1 MSKAIFAQL
10 LIRHRRVPPFV
21 SVGGCVRQARFFDAD
36 AEEYP
41 RCAASPPTEAERRRN
56 RAAALRERRE
66 RFGRVQNRD
75 TLRDPPVCAARLL
88 GKRGVLA
95 VAGADLGAAAATV
108 FFTAVVNHALH
119 AERFDLLPWASLGLA
134 DNPLVYDRGR
144 HDGKQ
149 GLWATYFEPLE
160 STARRRGGPSPA
172 RRGDDAARARAA
184 RAGVALRRAF
194 DDGAIADPRDPE
206 RGDDVC
212 ATLRAPELC
221 AELDTC
227 PRVASS
233 VAQFFN
239 KTVNASQVPVFR
251 KSGQWRLWMHKK
263 APWNV
268 RAWYYGPKRTLPRN
282 LTTYNASWF
291 ASQRSRAHRALQ
303 KYVRFR
309 GDVVKRAAEVL
320 DALASSKETD
330 LLAVQAGASKCLVG
344 VHARGTDADGR
355 RSVQPVEA
363 YVAVLA
369 PVCSQLGSALAVYVA
384 TRAEIRRRGAFGR
397 RL

>member
-1 MSKAIFAQL
+1 M
-10 LIRHRRVPPFV
+10 
-21 SVGGCVRQARFFDAD
+21 
-36 AEEYP
+36 
-41 RCAASPPTEAERRRN
+41 
-56 RAAALRERRE
+56 
-66 RFGRVQNRD
+66 
-75 TLRDPPVCAARLL
+75 
-88 GKRGVLA
+88 
-95 VAGADLGAAAATV
+95 
-108 FFTAVVNHALH
+108 
-119 AERFDLLPWASLGLA
+119 
-134 DNPLVYDRGR
+134 
-144 HDGKQ
+144 
-149 GLWATYFEPLE
+149 
-160 STARRRGGPSPA
+160 
-172 RRGDDAARARAA
+172 
-184 RAGVALRRAF
+184 
-194 DDGAIADPRDPE
+194 
-206 RGDDVC
+206 
-212 ATLRAPELC
+212 
-221 AELDTC
+221 
-227 PRVASS
+227 
-233 VAQFFN
+233 
-239 KTVNASQVPVFR
+239 PVFR

-309 GDVVKRAAEVL
+309 GDVVKRATEVL

>member
-1 MSKAIFAQL
+1 MC
-10 LIRHRRVPPFV
+10 IRD
-21 SVGGCVRQARFFDAD
+21 S
-36 AEEYP
+36 
-41 RCAASPPTEAERRRN
+41 
-56 RAAALRERRE
+56 
-66 RFGRVQNRD
+66 
-75 TLRDPPVCAARLL
+75 
-88 GKRGVLA
+88 
-95 VAGADLGAAAATV
+95 
-108 FFTAVVNHALH
+108 
-119 AERFDLLPWASLGLA
+119 
-134 DNPLVYDRGR
+134 
-144 HDGKQ
+144 
-149 GLWATYFEPLE
+149 
-160 STARRRGGPSPA
+160 
-172 RRGDDAARARAA
+172 
-184 RAGVALRRAF
+184 
-194 DDGAIADPRDPE
+194 
-206 RGDDVC
+206 
-212 ATLRAPELC
+212 
-221 AELDTC
+221 
-227 PRVASS
+227 
-233 VAQFFN
+233 N

>member
-1 MSKAIFAQL
+1 MVEEGRRHHPPPIFFHSKASTVAGCERLSNLFGGAEFDYMRGCFPQQRVQQLFDELARCDKKTFVKWLVLLQPERKEWTKRQQTFWFEADGQPIRGILAQL
-10 LIRHRRVPPFV
+10 LGAMVRR
-21 SVGGCVRQARFFDAD
+21 AD
-36 AEEYP
+36 DG
-41 RCAASPPTEAERRRN
+41 RLTRTAA
-56 RAAALRERRE
+56 
-66 RFGRVQNRD
+66 
-75 TLRDPPVCAARLL
+75 
-88 GKRGVLA
+88 
-95 VAGADLGAAAATV
+95 
-108 FFTAVVNHALH
+108 
-119 AERFDLLPWASLGLA
+119 
-134 DNPLVYDRGR
+134 
-144 HDGKQ
+144 
-149 GLWATYFEPLE
+149 
-160 STARRRGGPSPA
+160 ARRRA
-172 RRGDDAARARAA
+172 
-184 RAGVALRRAF
+184 
-194 DDGAIADPRDPE
+194 
-206 RGDDVC
+206 VC
-212 ATLRAPELC
+212 AHLGLDRILVAPELC

-239 KTVNASQVPVFR
+239 KTVNTSQVPVFR

-309 GDVVKRAAEVL
+309 GDVVKRAAGVL

-330 LLAVQAGASKCLVG
+330 LLAVQPGASKCLVG